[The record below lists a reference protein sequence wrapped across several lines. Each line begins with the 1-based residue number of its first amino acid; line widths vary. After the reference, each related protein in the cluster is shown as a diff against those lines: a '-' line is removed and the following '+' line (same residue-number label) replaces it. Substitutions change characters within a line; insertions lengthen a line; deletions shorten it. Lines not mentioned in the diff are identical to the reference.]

1 MSVFCMVAELD
12 ISDCLALI
20 QSETSLIQYVCS
32 CTKLHS
38 CCSHTCICML
48 HNNDKLNN
56 HVTASKACG
65 SEAALLVTQIVG
77 DNGVFMA
84 RAELPQL

>member
-1 MSVFCMVAELD
+1 
-12 ISDCLALI
+12 
-20 QSETSLIQYVCS
+20 
-32 CTKLHS
+32 
-38 CCSHTCICML
+38 ML